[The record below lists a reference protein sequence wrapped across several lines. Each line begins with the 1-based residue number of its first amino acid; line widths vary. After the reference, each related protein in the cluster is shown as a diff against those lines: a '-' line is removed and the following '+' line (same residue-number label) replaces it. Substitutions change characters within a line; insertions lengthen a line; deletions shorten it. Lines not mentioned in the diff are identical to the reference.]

1 VTEEKN
7 ELTPGEI
14 QEKGFY
20 GFMTDALS
28 YVQRAL
34 HYTSRIS
41 ATIRQQ
47 LLFYPLIH
55 LDEETQ
61 EIYKQTNT
69 IPPNS
74 ELVDRL
80 KELNLNYIVFIFATF
95 KGRYFVIPIR
105 VIESPEYRNQ
115 IAAFATLLYDFKH
128 NESLRRRTS
137 ILDVE
142 DILQFTDEGLG
153 GHVQFSIRVII
164 HTVETNKPIANSGLE
179 ISVQNMEQEDRPLER
194 LRTRSEETVFEDAMD
209 DESELINE
217 SIRQDAEE
225 TNRTFESPLIEERPF
240 ERPQANQQQ
249 RPRGYQV
256 NTGEVK
262 PNVQDNGDSSES
274 WKNHRVPK
282 YVDSGLGVRDWAKKI
297 IFMVDFSRKR
307 PMTSKEKCQ
316 LLLENIPAKNFGSI
330 MQAFSESEN
339 KSDDELID
347 IIEDELQ
354 IDESEASLNLA
365 NLKFNDD
372 RDKDLKRFFEKIKKL
387 VRIKYPN
394 LENTGVLTTSMEH
407 FEKLLP
413 LCVKNS
419 ENWGLDVYDDTDP
432 NSRVTLANR
441 LYNLNKSRRS
451 VNAISDA
458 KKTGNQKNNS
468 QSETRTCAHCGRR
481 GYIRPECRLAPECFN
496 CHRRGH
502 RADECRSPRE
512 QQSRTLKE
520 EDQPIFEEMVEDFQ
534 ITVKILTSK
543 MKEVNKAI
551 VEAFDQATTRAN
563 RIVTASSV
571 ETRNIGQTTVLKT
584 KG

>member
-1 VTEEKN
+1 
-7 ELTPGEI
+7 
-14 QEKGFY
+14 
-20 GFMTDALS
+20 
-28 YVQRAL
+28 
-34 HYTSRIS
+34 
-41 ATIRQQ
+41 
-47 LLFYPLIH
+47 
-55 LDEETQ
+55 
-61 EIYKQTNT
+61 
-69 IPPNS
+69 
-74 ELVDRL
+74 
-80 KELNLNYIVFIFATF
+80 
-95 KGRYFVIPIR
+95 
-105 VIESPEYRNQ
+105 
-115 IAAFATLLYDFKH
+115 
-128 NESLRRRTS
+128 
-137 ILDVE
+137 
-142 DILQFTDEGLG
+142 
-153 GHVQFSIRVII
+153 
-164 HTVETNKPIANSGLE
+164 
-179 ISVQNMEQEDRPLER
+179 
-194 LRTRSEETVFEDAMD
+194 
-209 DESELINE
+209 
-217 SIRQDAEE
+217 
-225 TNRTFESPLIEERPF
+225 
-240 ERPQANQQQ
+240 
-249 RPRGYQV
+249 
-256 NTGEVK
+256 
-262 PNVQDNGDSSES
+262 
-274 WKNHRVPK
+274 
-282 YVDSGLGVRDWAKKI
+282 
-297 IFMVDFSRKR
+297 
-307 PMTSKEKCQ
+307 
-316 LLLENIPAKNFGSI
+316 

-481 GYIRPECRLAPECFN
+481 GHIRPECRLAPECFN